1 VLTSDGFIV
10 LESLEWRV
18 SGSMEECALAEMW
31 RGEMQTAV
39 WCGVEEDFGLLVVNK
54 ERARVAA

>member
-1 VLTSDGFIV
+1 V